1 MVVLVSLTL
10 YLCLL
15 SLSQP
20 KINTDITTT
29 QVAINYVVAK
39 GGVPLVSVNTPKDA
53 QEVLGCLGWSLTEDD
68 VEMLDAAASLCG
80 L

>member
-1 MVVLVSLTL
+1 M
-10 YLCLL
+10 
-15 SLSQP
+15 
-20 KINTDITTT
+20 
-29 QVAINYVVAK
+29 NYVVAK

-68 VEMLDAAASLCG
+68 VDMLEAAASLCG